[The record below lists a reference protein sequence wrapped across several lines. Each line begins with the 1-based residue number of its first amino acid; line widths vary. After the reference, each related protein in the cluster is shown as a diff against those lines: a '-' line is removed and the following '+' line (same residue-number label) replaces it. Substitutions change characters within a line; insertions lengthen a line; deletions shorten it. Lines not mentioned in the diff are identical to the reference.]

1 MVPAAG
7 ALRHMKSKPDEL
19 QVLLHGLIAPS
30 KKPLY
35 GVVLTRVL
43 RELAR
48 SRETLGTDGLRDAAG
63 APSDFEALLRVLQGI
78 APPASAGDPLIVAR
92 IRGAG
97 MQHRLLSEEGPPLA
111 AQSVADL
118 LGITRQAVN
127 KRRKAGQLIGIL
139 AGRKRFLYPS
149 WQFTEASVL
158 AGLEDVLRQL
168 KNSDPWAQARFFLSG
183 NARLGGARPLDEL
196 RKGKLE
202 VVRRAAQAFGEQGAA

>member
-1 MVPAAG
+1 MVEAAG
-7 ALRHMKSKPDEL
+7 ALRHMKSKPNEL
-19 QVLLHGLIAPS
+19 QVLLDGLIAPS

-48 SRETLGTDGLRDAAG
+48 SREALGTDRLKDAAG
-63 APSDFEALLRVLQGI
+63 APSDFETLLKVLQGI
-78 APPASAGDPLIVAR
+78 ALPAPAGDPLIVAR

-158 AGLEDVLRQL
+158 AGLEGVLRQL

-196 RKGKLE
+196 RRGRLE
-202 VVRRAAQAFGEQGAA
+202 VVRHAAQAFGEQGAA